1 MRIRDVAER
10 ARVSPATVSRVLN
23 DVSSVG
29 PEYRERVLRVIEEVG
44 YRPNRLASNLRR
56 QKAEIIGVVV
66 SDIENPH
73 FTQMVRA
80 VEDAAFRRGY
90 RVLLCN
96 TDEAPEKQRA
106 YLEMLAAERVLG
118 VLISPSNPGGEEI
131 PGLIDLGIPV
141 IAFDR
146 SVEDLRADA
155 VVVDNAAGTWLATE
169 FLIRAGHERIGFV
182 SGLAGIETGAERQ
195 LGYERAM
202 REVGLEPRSV
212 SGGFR
217 ISDGRRATDELLNTG
232 DFTALIVANN
242 LMTIGTLEALRDRGV
257 RVPEEVAI
265 VAVDDPFWAELV
277 EPPLTTLAQPVRE
290 MAACAV
296 ELLLE
301 RIGGHRERPRRV
313 VFDFQLRVRG
323 SCGTAV
329 SREGGR

>member
-1 MRIRDVAER
+1 V
-10 ARVSPATVSRVLN
+10 
-23 DVSSVG
+23 
-29 PEYRERVLRVIEEVG
+29 EYRERVLRAIEEMG

-56 QKAEIIGVVV
+56 QKAEMIGVVV

-80 VEDAAFRRGY
+80 VEDAAYRRGY

-96 TDEAPEKQRA
+96 TDENPEKQKS
-106 YLEMLAAERVLG
+106 YLQMLAAERVLG
-118 VLISPSNPGGEEI
+118 VLISPSDAAGEELSE
-131 PGLIDLGIPV
+131 LIDLGIPV

-146 SVEDLRADA
+146 SVDDPRADA

-182 SGLAGIETGAERQ
+182 SGLSSTETSVERQ
-195 LGYERAM
+195 LGYEGAM
-202 REVGLEPRSV
+202 REAELEPCSA

-217 ISDGRRATDELLNTG
+217 IADGRTATEELLETG
-232 DFTALIVANN
+232 DLTALIVSNN
-242 LMTIGTLEALRDRGV
+242 LMTIGALEVLRAHRI
-257 RVPEEVAI
+257 RVPEEMAL
-265 VAVDDPFWAELV
+265 VAVDDPFWAKLV

-290 MAACAV
+290 MADCAV

-301 RIGGHRERPRRV
+301 RIGGRREQPRRV
-313 VFDFQLRVRG
+313 VFDFELRVRG

-329 SREGGR
+329 SRKGGG

>member
-1 MRIRDVAER
+1 MRIKDVAER
-10 ARVSPATVSRVLN
+10 AGVSPATVSRVLN
-23 DVSSVG
+23 DIASVG
-29 PEYRERVLRVIEEVG
+29 PEYRERVLRAIDEMG

-80 VEDAAFRRGY
+80 VEDAAFRKGY

-96 TDEAPEKQRA
+96 TDEAPQKQKA
-106 YLEMLAAERVLG
+106 YLEMLAAERVMG
-118 VLISPSNPGGEEI
+118 VVISASDPGGEEI
-131 PGLIDLGIPV
+131 SGLMDLGIPV

-146 SVEDLRADA
+146 TVEDPRADV

-182 SGLAGIETGAERQ
+182 SGLESIETSTERKV
-195 LGYERAM
+195 GYERAM
-202 REVGLEPRSV
+202 REVGLQPRYV
-212 SGGFR
+212 SGGYR
-217 ISDGRRATDELLNTG
+217 ISDGRRATDELLDTG
-232 DFTALIVANN
+232 DSTAMIVANN
-242 LMTIGTLEALRDRGV
+242 LMTIGALEALRERGT
-257 RVPEEVAI
+257 RVPEEMAL

-290 MAACAV
+290 MASCAV
-296 ELLLE
+296 ELLME
-301 RIGGHRERPRRV
+301 RLDGRRTRPRRV

-329 SREGGR
+329 STKGGG